1 MTIDKSSKL
10 LILSYCLT
18 FVLVVTYYFTNCVE
32 CEAYWMHDA
41 SIIITNKWLLIHCTY
56 LFLLPI
62 IFVLF
67 RHKTKLS
74 TRIFLTHFTV
84 AIVSISLLVLSL
96 DKPMKVVDGV
106 KHIFINGLAILGYY
120 FLKLIAFI
128 VICYI
133 IFQSIYSLIKQRK

>member
-84 AIVSISLLVLSL
+84 AIVSISL
-96 DKPMKVVDGV
+96 DKPIKVVDGV
-106 KHIFINGLAILGYY
+106 KYIFINGLAILGYY

-133 IFQSIYSLIKQRK
+133 IFKSIYSLIKQRK